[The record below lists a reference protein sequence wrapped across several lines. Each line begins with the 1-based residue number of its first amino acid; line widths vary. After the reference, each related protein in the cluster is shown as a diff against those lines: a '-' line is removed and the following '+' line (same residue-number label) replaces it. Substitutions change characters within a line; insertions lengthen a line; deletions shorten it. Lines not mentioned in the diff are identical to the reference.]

1 RKRYSQR
8 KMKGVHPLD
17 KSLNLGKD
25 QFSDGVRLR
34 LAEQINHS
42 AYDHVAQQIAQTTGA
57 QVAKR
62 QCLNLVQDMA
72 QDFED
77 YYLQNRYL

>member
-1 RKRYSQR
+1 
-8 KMKGVHPLD
+8 MKGVHPLD

-25 QFSDGVRLR
+25 QFSDGIELR
-34 LAEQINHS
+34 LAEQINHC

-62 QCLNLVQDMA
+62 QCLNLVQNMA
-72 QDFED
+72 QDFEIITCKIVISP
-77 YYLQNRYL
+77 RAGR